1 MSGLNCARKSC
12 VAGRITETFELFLQK
27 MENSFSYNIALGYKQ
42 TSPSIQKVDGET
54 FIEMD
59 VCPQVGDAILDLGC
73 GTGELSAYLAE
84 LVGPEGKVV
93 AVDPEKER
101 ILLDHRSYSE
111 VKNLSF
117 VEGSATN
124 FPGIGSQSYDI
135 VFSNQVIH
143 WISDKGEV
151 FKNVFE
157 SLKSGGKLAARYVE
171 HLPSFVVSA
180 YKELNPENTERLFGM
195 FQGEERT
202 AIEQYCSSAGF
213 RIIKSYDLMSTQLV
227 FQNINDLLKWI
238 WTLTHGVFDP
248 KLVTDERLQ
257 IYYPYA
263 SRNGKPPF
271 DFRGIKEE
279 SAACQLIAMKL

>member
-1 MSGLNCARKSC
+1 MS
-12 VAGRITETFELFLQK
+12 
-27 MENSFSYNIALGYKQ
+27 NSPSSNAAEGYKQ
-42 TSPSIQKVDGET
+42 TSLSVQKVGGEK
-54 FIEMD
+54 FIQTD
-59 VCPQVGDAILDLGC
+59 VCPQAGDAILDLGC

-93 AVDPEKER
+93 GVDPDKER
-101 ILLDHRSYSE
+101 ILLAQQSYVE

-117 VEGSATN
+117 VEGNASN

-143 WISDKGEV
+143 WIPDKEEV
-151 FKNVFE
+151 FKNMFE
-157 SLKSGGKLAARYVE
+157 SVKSGGKIAARYIE

-180 YKELNPENTERLFGM
+180 YRELNPENTERLCEM
-195 FQGEERT
+195 FEGEERAT
-202 AIEQYCSSAGF
+202 IEQYCSSAGF
-213 RIIKSYDLMSTQLV
+213 RITKSYDLLSTQLV
-227 FQNINDLLKWI
+227 FQNIYSLLKWI

-248 KLVTDERLQ
+248 KLATEERLQ
-257 IYYPYA
+257 RYYPYA

-279 SAACQLIAMKL
+279 SAACHLIAVKQAGDSYKHCI